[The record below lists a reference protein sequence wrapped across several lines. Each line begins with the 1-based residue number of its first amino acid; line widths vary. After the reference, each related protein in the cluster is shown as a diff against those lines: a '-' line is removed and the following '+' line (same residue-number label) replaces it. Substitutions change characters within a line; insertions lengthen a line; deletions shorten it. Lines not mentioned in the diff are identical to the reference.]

1 MQAQGSI
8 LGVLSGPLEVMLIN
22 ARVER
27 GLEAF
32 AVEWFQARENLFGVK
47 SLAMKWAWWN
57 WCCTLS

>member
-1 MQAQGSI
+1 
-8 LGVLSGPLEVMLIN
+8 MLIN